1 MPAHKAGLS
10 FQSSGPRLGLDGER
24 WSVRDRSAF
33 TSKDSTVKGKEDN
46 TLQRSGRSLLVRSA
60 RTPGE
65 TGYQNLLEALSGGKR
80 APVPTVQWR

>member
-10 FQSSGPRLGLDGER
+10 SQSSGPRLGLDGER
-24 WSVRDRSAF
+24 WGVQNCSAF
-33 TSKDSTVKGKEDN
+33 TPEDSTVKGKEDN

-65 TGYQNLLEALSGGKR
+65 PDYQNPLEALSGGKR
-80 APVPTVQWR
+80 APILKVQW